1 LKGGNE
7 MKKLLLFA
15 LPLVLMFNGCSTSK
29 VTTSWTKSEQTP
41 AHLHKILVVGLFDDN
56 NRVLRQ
62 QMEDQLAQELK
73 EEGYNAVTSYS
84 VYGPKSFQNLT
95 GEQALREI
103 RSKDV
108 DGVITI
114 GLVDT
119 TKERSYVQN
128 NGYRPWGGWRYNPWY
143 GGWVYRPY
151 YMPGFRGHY
160 ETSINYVF
168 ETNLYDVRNKQLIYS
183 SQTRSNNPSNFYVLA
198 DDYSKSVAKDLH
210 KKNILG
216 S

>member
-1 LKGGNE
+1 

-15 LPLVLMFNGCSTSK
+15 IPIALMLSGCSTSK
-29 VTTSWTKSEQTP
+29 VTTSWSEAQKTP
-41 AHLHKILVVGLFDDN
+41 AHLNKVLVVGLFDDN
-56 NRVLRQ
+56 NRSLRQ

-73 EEGYNAVTSYS
+73 EEGYNAVTSMS
-84 VYGPKSFQNLT
+84 LYGPKSFRNLT
-95 GEQALREI
+95 AEEALDKV
-103 RSKDV
+103 RSKDI

-114 GLVDT
+114 ALVDT
-119 TKERSYVQN
+119 SKEKSYIEN
-128 NGYRPWGGWRYNPWY
+128 YGYRPYGYRPWGGWRYNPWY

-183 SQTRSNNPSNFYVLA
+183 AQTRSNNPSNVYVLA

-210 KKNILG
+210 KKNVLG

>member
-1 LKGGNE
+1 

-15 LPLVLMFNGCSTSK
+15 LPLALVFGSCSTSK
-29 VTTSWTKSEQTP
+29 VTTSWNQSQQTP
-41 AHLHKILVVGLFDDN
+41 AHFQKILVVGLFDN
-56 NRVLRQ
+56 SNRALRQ
-62 QMEDQLAQELK
+62 QMEDQLAQELRQ
-73 EEGYNAVTSYS
+73 EGCNAVTSVS
-84 VYGPKSFQNLT
+84 LYGPKSFQNIT
-95 GEQALREI
+95 EKEALKEV
-103 RSKDV
+103 RSRDI

-119 TKERSYVQN
+119 TKERKYVQN
-128 NGYRPWGGWRYNPWY
+128 GGYRYHPWGGWRYNPWY
-143 GGWVYRPY
+143 GWAYRPY

-168 ETNLYDVRNKQLIYS
+168 ETNLYDVHNKQLIYS
-183 SQTRSNNPSNFYVLA
+183 AQTRSNNPSNVYVLA